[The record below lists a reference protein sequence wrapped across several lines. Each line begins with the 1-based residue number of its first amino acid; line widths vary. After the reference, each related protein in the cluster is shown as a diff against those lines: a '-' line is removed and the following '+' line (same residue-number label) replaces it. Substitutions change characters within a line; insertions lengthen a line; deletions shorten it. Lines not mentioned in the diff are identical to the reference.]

1 MNNFAITFRK
11 YIAENRKQLLLWL
24 AVALGGAVFLG
35 VIDAFFGVSSDT
47 SQGVYMVA
55 APIVL
60 CCFASVAFS
69 DMKRPAGRIAE
80 LTVPTTS
87 FNRFAVRWI
96 LAIPLT
102 MALLVAGAY
111 IVELLR
117 IICWPLFNDFGN
129 PGDFTTFLTGK
140 FLFPEEA
147 SVLTVYFMFLLLS
160 LSFFFFGAIA
170 WPRLSFLKSII
181 AQWTI
186 STLLSTITVT
196 STYLFVKDHQ
206 GQSFSGNDIDS
217 ASGDVVFITFMSLLI
232 IGLWVMAWLRV
243 RESEVTDHLL

>member
-1 MNNFAITFRK
+1 MNNFVITFRK

-24 AVALGGAVFLG
+24 AVALGGAIFLG
-35 VIDAFFGVSSDT
+35 VIDAFFGASSDT

-96 LAIPLT
+96 MAIPLT
-102 MALLVAGAY
+102 MILLVAGAY

-117 IICWPLFNDFGN
+117 IATWPLFNDFVN
-129 PGDFTTFLTGK
+129 AGDFTTFLSGK

-147 SVLTVYFMFLLLS
+147 SVLTVYFTFLLLS

-170 WPRLSFLKSII
+170 WPKLSFLKSII
-181 AQWTI
+181 AQWVI
-186 STLLSTITVT
+186 STILSSITVS
-196 STYLFVKDHQ
+196 STYLFFKNHQ
-206 GQSFSGNDIDS
+206 GLAFRGDS
-217 ASGDVVFITFMSLLI
+217 LNFVSGDVLFITFISVI
-232 IGLWVMAWLRV
+232 IVALWVMTWLRV